1 MAKGTNALSPLRKE
15 TKEVLRTVGKSWHR
29 EREG

>member
-1 MAKGTNALSPLRKE
+1 MAKGTNALSHLRKE
-15 TKEVLRTVGKSWHR
+15 TKGVLRTVGKSWYM